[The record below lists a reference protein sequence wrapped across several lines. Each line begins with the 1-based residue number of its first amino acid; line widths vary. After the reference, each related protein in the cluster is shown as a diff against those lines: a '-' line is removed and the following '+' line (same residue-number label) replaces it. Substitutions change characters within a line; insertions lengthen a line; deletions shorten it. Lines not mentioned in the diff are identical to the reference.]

1 MYKTFEKVIE
11 SDFSGSV
18 KTCLLVLV
26 RCITNCP
33 AFFAEKLHSSMTG
46 KGTLDKDLI
55 RMIITRSENDLGD
68 IKIAFQQKYNKSLK
82 SFIEVRIYLIF

>member
-1 MYKTFEKVIE
+1 MYKIFEKVVD

-33 AFFAEKLHSSMTG
+33 AYFAEKLHTSLTAKG
-46 KGTLDKDLI
+46 KLDKDLI
-55 RMIITRSENDLGD
+55 RMIVTRSENDLGD
-68 IKIAFQQKYNKSLK
+68 IKIAFQQKYNKSLM
-82 SFIEVRIYLIF
+82 SFVEVTIY